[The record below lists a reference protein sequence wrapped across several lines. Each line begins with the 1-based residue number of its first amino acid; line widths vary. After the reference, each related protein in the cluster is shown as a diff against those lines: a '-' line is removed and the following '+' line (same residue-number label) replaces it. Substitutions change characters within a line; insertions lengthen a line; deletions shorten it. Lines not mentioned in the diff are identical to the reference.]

1 MPLPCRLKPLYHS
14 QGQISSVEFGEVRE
28 KQRQRDQAVRIK
40 SGIYLCNEGIGNVIF
55 FLKFGVNLTI
65 YAVKVRGY

>member
-1 MPLPCRLKPLYHS
+1 MPLPCRLRPLYHS

-28 KQRQRDQAVRIK
+28 KQRQRDRTVRRK
-40 SGIYLCNEGIGNVIF
+40 SAIYLCNEGIGNVIF